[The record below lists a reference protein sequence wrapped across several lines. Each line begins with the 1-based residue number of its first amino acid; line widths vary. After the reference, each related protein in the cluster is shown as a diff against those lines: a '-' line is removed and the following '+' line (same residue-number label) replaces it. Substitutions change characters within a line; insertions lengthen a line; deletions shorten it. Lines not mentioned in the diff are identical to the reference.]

1 MSVYRLEKLS
11 GISHSTMSCLLS
23 NKTKNT
29 NFRTLFK
36 IIYALEITPKEFFR
50 SNLFDEENITL
61 DWGLNMK
68 INNAIGQRIQELA
81 KQKNLTMYALQYKAG
96 VSPSAFYNII
106 YNKNN
111 AGNVKAALTII
122 YALDIT
128 PEEFFDSPLFDKEN
142 IEID

>member
-1 MSVYRLEKLS
+1 
-11 GISHSTMSCLLS
+11 
-23 NKTKNT
+23 
-29 NFRTLFK
+29 
-36 IIYALEITPKEFFR
+36 
-50 SNLFDEENITL
+50 
-61 DWGLNMK
+61 MK

-96 VSPSAFYNII
+96 VSPSTFYNII
-106 YNKNN
+106 YNKKN
-111 AGNVKAALTII
+111 AGNVKATLTII